1 MEIDTAVRG
10 QRQHGWREQVTIC
23 HDHNNV
29 WLECGQCL
37 HNDGWPQTHWL
48 QDGQVVLKSQGLDR
62 GCCRLLTP
70 AAWAIRLR
78 DHGPDLMR

>member
-10 QRQHGWREQVTIC
+10 QRKDSRRKQIAIR

-29 WLECGQCL
+29 WPQCCQCA
-37 HNDGWPQTHWL
+37 HGCSWTQTRWL
-48 QDGQVVLKSQGLDR
+48 QDAQVVLKGQGLDR

-78 DHGPDLMR
+78 DHGHDLVR